1 MRIKAVV
8 AKFFI
13 LSNRNITLNRYFKV
27 FPSNWRLRKSVILCK
42 NTKEMRNFEQYSAC
56 LLSGIKDKRLK
67 KTF

>member
-1 MRIKAVV
+1 MLYPKLIG
-8 AKFFI
+8 F
-13 LSNRNITLNRYFKV
+13 
-27 FPSNWRLRKSVILCK
+27 SNWRLRKSVILCK